1 MLYQPSLIKPTIFTP
16 KFLSSFFCTQESQ
29 THLIFTWSWKTMQ
42 VKGGICHA
50 QLKLKMFFKITNTHA
65 PELLKVVVLVYRELD

>member
-1 MLYQPSLIKPTIFTP
+1 
-16 KFLSSFFCTQESQ
+16 
-29 THLIFTWSWKTMQ
+29 MQ